1 MIAAVN
7 PLSLHRSVGLLVMA
21 SLSMVACKGSDGPAR
36 SAPPGTH
43 TTAPRADAGPSAG
56 AAGAACANDDA
67 CAFGLLCTSGRCANA
82 DCHDGDPMNPP
93 RACPGAKHCEFA
105 DRAALRKGRGR
116 CVDAPSPLPAEGDAA
131 VPPAP
136 AP

>member
-1 MIAAVN
+1 MIAAVRTTS
-7 PLSLHRSVGLLVMA
+7 PRRSVGLLVMA
-21 SLSMVACKGSDGPAR
+21 SLSLLACKGSDGPAR

-43 TTAPRADAGPSAG
+43 TTAPGADASAPG
-56 AAGAACANDDA
+56 ASGAACTADEG
-67 CAFGLLCTSGRCANA
+67 CGFGLLCTSGRCANA
-82 DCHDGDPMNPP
+82 DCHDGDPMTAP

-116 CVDAPSPLPAEGDAA
+116 CVDAPAAPPAEGDAA